1 MEAWTTSV
9 ASDSILPFHLP
20 PPHPPTW
27 VVSGSSAA
35 ALASPQIQLRC
46 ERCCSPCVR
55 TQVAAAAVSSSLH
68 LGKGVLARSA
78 LLSWSA
84 GPSLPFF
91 VKSRTYGLAGS
102 CAVSHPPGVARTAP
116 SLPHLGKDVLA
127 ASALW
132 SPSARCLCL
141 FGQVSHCTA
150 WLWAALYGLA
160 ERPHCTASSRGRA
173 YRPIP
178 PASRQGRAG
187 SIGSLEPICQMSL
200 PFLPSFAL
208 CGLAVG
214 RTVRHPPGIA
224 HTAPSLPH
232 LGKDV
237 LAASALRGPSAR
249 CLCLFRQVS
258 YGTAWLW
265 AALYSILRVAPHTP
279 LFRTSSLGPWP
290 LTAASEAPS

>member
-127 ASALW
+127 ASAL
-132 SPSARCLCL
+132 
-141 FGQVSHCTA
+141 
-150 WLWAALYGLA
+150 
-160 ERPHCTASSRGRA
+160 
-173 YRPIP
+173 
-178 PASRQGRAG
+178 
-187 SIGSLEPICQMSL
+187 
-200 PFLPSFAL
+200 
-208 CGLAVG
+208 
-214 RTVRHPPGIA
+214 
-224 HTAPSLPH
+224 
-232 LGKDV
+232 
-237 LAASALRGPSAR
+237 RGPSAR